1 MSETA
6 PRAFEARHVQI
17 ARALFAA
24 LAAVMITFSPDHS
37 ASVGLAVFSGFAIA
51 TGIVLLLSA
60 WLVQPAG
67 RRGPAILLGVFTLVA
82 GMVGGF
88 PALRSTTLFFV
99 LVIAWALLTGI
110 VELVAGIVR
119 RREPNARDAVLIGAL
134 TIALGVALLFVSPGY
149 ALHYAIAEAG
159 EFTLTG
165 ISIAVGVFGGYAAI
179 IAVFLGIAGF
189 SPRRTAE
196 GAHGAVP
203 ADASEPARSSGG
215 AA

>member
-6 PRAFEARHVQI
+6 ARTFEVRHVQL
-17 ARALFAA
+17 ARAFFAA

-37 ASVGLAVFSGFAIA
+37 ASVGLSVFSGFAIA
-51 TGIVLLLSA
+51 TGLVLLLSV
-60 WLVQPAG
+60 WLVFPAG
-67 RRGPAILLGVFTLVA
+67 RRGPAILLGAFTVVA

-99 LVIAWALLTGI
+99 LVIAWALVTGI
-110 VELVAGIVR
+110 VEFAVGIAR
-119 RREPNARDAVLIGAL
+119 RRDPHARDAILMGAL

-149 ALHYAIAEAG
+149 SLDYVIEQAG
-159 EFTLTG
+159 EYTLTG

-179 IAVFLGIAGF
+179 IAVFLAIAGF
-189 SPRRTAE
+189 SPRRPVERQDAAAAESVRTA
-196 GAHGAVP
+196 
-203 ADASEPARSSGG
+203 GG